1 MTHLSYNNNIT
12 RLLVLKDKKHQP
24 WLLYAQ
30 VTPTSSDTTNT
41 SYTDRDRIMK
51 TRGGRKEVKGGGGLG
66 IQNGAGIAK
75 YRGARTRARNWQG
88 VEAHWTFTF
97 RENPPNTDTKTV
109 RCQYSEENSGRK
121 SQVHRDAE
129 GPATGLPPRG
139 RQRPGCRLRA
149 AKGRTNQHGNRII
162 RRHAEWGEETSNG
175 GWQAAGAGDV
185 DVQVGGSLHR

>member
-51 TRGGRKEVKGGGGLG
+51 TRGGRKEVKGGGGAG
-66 IQNGAGIAK
+66 YPERRRHCQVAGGKDQGAQLTGSG
-75 YRGARTRARNWQG
+75 GALDF
-88 VEAHWTFTF
+88 HL
-97 RENPPNTDTKTV
+97 
-109 RCQYSEENSGRK
+109 SRK
-121 SQVHRDAE
+121 STQHRHQNRTMPIFRGELRKEKSGTQRCRGTCNGITPQGPTETRVQDE
-129 GPATGLPPRG
+129 GG
-139 RQRPGCRLRA
+139 
-149 AKGRTNQHGNRII
+149 KGGTNRHGKRIR
-162 RRHAEWGEETSNG
+162 RRHAERGEETSNG